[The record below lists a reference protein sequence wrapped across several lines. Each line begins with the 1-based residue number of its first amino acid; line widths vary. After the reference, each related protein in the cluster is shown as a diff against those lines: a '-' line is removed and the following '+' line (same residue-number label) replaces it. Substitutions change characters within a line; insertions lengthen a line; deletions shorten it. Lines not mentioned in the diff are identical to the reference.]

1 MSKKRISKS
10 TKIKNLQ
17 KLKSIKPLIIFK
29 VDKLIV
35 TLRNQQQLS
44 RWLSKYPEGTY
55 TINS

>member
-10 TKIKNLQ
+10 TNIKNLQ
-17 KLKSIKPLIIFK
+17 KLKAIKPLIIFK

-35 TLRNQQQLS
+35 TLSNQQQLS

>member
-17 KLKSIKPLIIFK
+17 KLKAIKPLIIFK

-35 TLRNQQQLS
+35 TLSNQQQLS
-44 RWLSKYPEGTY
+44 RWLSKYPQRSY
-55 TINS
+55 TVNS

>member
-35 TLRNQQQLS
+35 TLSNQQQLS

-55 TINS
+55 TVNS

>member
-44 RWLSKYPEGTY
+44 RWLSKYPQGSY
-55 TINS
+55 TVNS

>member
-29 VDKLIV
+29 VDKLIF

-55 TINS
+55 TVNS

>member
-35 TLRNQQQLS
+35 TLSNQQQLS
-44 RWLSKYPEGTY
+44 RWLCKYPEGTY

>member
-10 TKIKNLQ
+10 TNIKNLQ

-35 TLRNQQQLS
+35 TLSNQQQLS

>member
-35 TLRNQQQLS
+35 TLSNQQQLS
-44 RWLSKYPEGTY
+44 RWLSKYPQGSY
-55 TINS
+55 TVNS

>member
-17 KLKSIKPLIIFK
+17 KLKAIKPLIIFN

-44 RWLSKYPEGTY
+44 RWLSKYPQWSY
-55 TINS
+55 TVNS

>member
-1 MSKKRISKS
+1 MSRKRISKS

-35 TLRNQQQLS
+35 TLSNQQQLS

>member
-35 TLRNQQQLS
+35 TLSNQQQLS